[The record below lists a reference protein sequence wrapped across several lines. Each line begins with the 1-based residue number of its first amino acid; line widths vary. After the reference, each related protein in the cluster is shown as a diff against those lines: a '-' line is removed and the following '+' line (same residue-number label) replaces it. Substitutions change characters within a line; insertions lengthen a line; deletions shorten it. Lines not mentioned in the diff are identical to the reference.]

1 MVATVLDNSLT
12 GGLLALTA
20 SLDAMKAKAEKAA
33 PALAGLVPPGLPK
46 DLDDIIAKSDAWA
59 KESKAVSDAMVELD
73 SAGKGWQGTLAT
85 INGDVVEAVK
95 WYLEAGVS
103 QKALATAFGLTDTQV
118 KAVDASLKDLTATEK
133 ETDRVLAEFDKEQA
147 ARKKEGDTEI
157 RKAAADLTDFQM
169 KQALDTTSYQVMKVW
184 ETADAQVKA
193 FKGTADQATAYSAKI
208 YDLAAA
214 QQAAIEDNA
223 YGHMQ
228 DLTEKILVDVVAV
241 ANKIK
246 GVADDAVSHMAQATS
261 QLQTLQGG
269 VKMPGTSI
277 ETAFGQQYLT
287 GPNGQRIA
295 IGPHGELP
303 DNIGDLLAGQ
313 SFSSGISNM
322 PRVPGFAEGGVGDFG
337 SGTLAMLHGKEAI
350 VPLGNGGG
358 AAPIV
363 INIAVTQPL
372 GTPAQIADVVGKAI
386 MQNLRQQGMRAPA
399 SV

>member
-1 MVATVLDNSLT
+1 
-12 GGLLALTA
+12 
-20 SLDAMKAKAEKAA
+20 
-33 PALAGLVPPGLPK
+33 
-46 DLDDIIAKSDAWA
+46 
-59 KESKAVSDAMVELD
+59 
-73 SAGKGWQGTLAT
+73 
-85 INGDVVEAVK
+85 
-95 WYLEAGVS
+95 
-103 QKALATAFGLTDTQV
+103 
-118 KAVDASLKDLTATEK
+118 
-133 ETDRVLAEFDKEQA
+133 
-147 ARKKEGDTEI
+147 
-157 RKAAADLTDFQM
+157 
-169 KQALDTTSYQVMKVW
+169 
-184 ETADAQVKA
+184 
-193 FKGTADQATAYSAKI
+193 
-208 YDLAAA
+208 
-214 QQAAIEDNA
+214 
-223 YGHMQ
+223 
-228 DLTEKILVDVVAV
+228 
-241 ANKIK
+241 
-246 GVADDAVSHMAQATS
+246 MAQATS